1 MTVAER
7 MLQTELRK
15 LQNNFRRQAPI
26 GRYIADFF
34 HPSSRLVVEVDG
46 PRHDE
51 PEVAGR
57 DADRTDGLAA
67 EGYRVIR
74 FPEKQVR
81 DHLSDVVER
90 IAAEA
95 APPPSPTL
103 PPSRGKGDPRWIA
116 R

>member
-1 MTVAER
+1 MTGAER
-7 MLQTELRK
+7 MLWAELRK
-15 LQNNFRRQAPI
+15 LKLNVRRQAPI
-26 GRYIADFF
+26 GRYVADFF
-34 HPSSRLVVEVDG
+34 HPASGLVVEIDG

-51 PEVAGR
+51 PETIGR
-57 DADRTDGLAA
+57 DLERTAWLQAQ
-67 EGYRVIR
+67 GYRVVR

-81 DHLSDVVER
+81 DALAQVVER

-103 PPSRGKGDPRWIA
+103 PPSRGKGEARWVV